1 MEGKEIR
8 VNNIQK
14 KILILCYYWPPS
26 GGSGVQ
32 RWMYFAK
39 YLKKFGYEPI
49 VISVDE
55 KKASYPN
62 IDYSLLKEV
71 EGIRIIKTTTREPL
85 RCYSLLLSGNVK
97 KGIPQG
103 EIKTSNLLGKFL
115 AFIRGNYFIPDARK
129 GWIPFAVKA
138 AKKLIKEEEIKQLI
152 TTGPPH
158 STHLAGLKLKKLF
171 DLNWWADFRDPW
183 TDIFYNNSLYRLTK
197 TISKDRALEKEVL
210 QKADGIIT
218 TVGGNFI
225 KQLKDKATKQKFS
238 VIPNGYDA
246 DLIQN
251 INAAPKK
258 IGLHIVYTGLLTQN
272 QEYEALLNV
281 INDCSKNFKI
291 YFSLAGNIHIDII
304 KKITFALPDV
314 TVEFLGYISHF
325 NAISL
330 MKSAD
335 LLVNFIFKGAENQMI
350 SGKLLEYIA
359 SEVPILSLG
368 NPQSEAGLLL
378 NKGSNSWMVD
388 KDNKS
393 KMKLILKSLKDKKTK
408 NRFPQLSQW
417 SRLSLTKKLIKV
429 IFSK

>member
-14 KILILCYYWPPS
+14 KLLILSYYWPPS

-39 YLKKFGYEPI
+39 YLKKLGYEPI
-49 VISVDE
+49 VISVNE

-71 EGIRIIKTTTREPL
+71 EGIRVIKTTTREPL
-85 RCYSLLLSGNVK
+85 RWYSFLLSGDVK

-103 EIKTSNLLGKFL
+103 EIKTRNLIGKFL

-129 GWIPFAVKA
+129 GWIPFAIEEA
-138 AKKLIKEEEIKQLI
+138 EKLIKQEEIKELV
-152 TTGPPH
+152 TSGPPH

-183 TDIFYNNSLYRLTK
+183 TDIFYNNSLYRSTK
-197 TISKDRALEKEVL
+197 AISKDRALEKEVL

-225 KQLKDKATKQKFS
+225 NQLKDKATKQKFS

-246 DLIQN
+246 DLMQN
-251 INAAPKK
+251 VQAAPKK
-258 IGLHIVYTGLLTQN
+258 TGLHIVYTGLLTQN
-272 QEYEALLNV
+272 QEYEVLLKV

-291 YFSLAGNIHIDII
+291 HFSLAGNIHIDII
-304 KKITFALPDV
+304 KKITLALPDV
-314 TVEFLGYISHF
+314 KVEFLGYISHY

-335 LLVNFIFKGAENQMI
+335 LLLNFIFKGAENEMI
-350 SGKLLEYIA
+350 SGKLLEYVA
-359 SEVPILSLG
+359 SEVPILSFG

-378 NKGSNSWMVD
+378 NKGSNSWMVENN
-388 KDNKS
+388 NKS
-393 KMKLILKSLKDKKTK
+393 KIKLILKSLKDKKVK

-417 SRLSLTKKLIKV
+417 SRLTLTKKLIKV